1 MMILQ
6 NETNQTITTTH
17 EQLTTINHEL
27 NKYLKQLLDK
37 NTSLTEGDRKLIRTI
52 RDKNLE
58 TIQLIDKMSYTWE
71 CDLQ

>member
-1 MMILQ
+1 MILQ

-37 NTSLTEGDRKLIRTI
+37 NTSLTEGDRKLIRQI

>member
-1 MMILQ
+1 MIQ
-6 NETNQTITTTH
+6 EETNKNIITTTH
-17 EQLTTINHEL
+17 EELTTINHEL
-27 NKYLKQLLDK
+27 NKYLKSLLEK
-37 NTSLTEGDRKLIRTI
+37 NTSLTESDRKLIRQI